1 LVAEVWLV
9 LGVSLGASALFAVIR
24 YLGVLTA
31 ARPVRHQV
39 AQLNASAAP
48 GRPWLDLV
56 LQLAS
61 LATAVVPVFLAV
73 HLLTR
78 DGGGPAAIGL
88 DRRRPGRDLGLG
100 AALAAGVGGAGLG
113 FYLIAW
119 HSGTNLTVA
128 PSSLP
133 DVWWRIPVLLA
144 SAAQNGLTEEV
155 IVVGYL
161 LLRLRAIGWPDGRAL
176 VASAVLRGSY
186 HLYQGLGGFV
196 GNVAM
201 GLLFGRIFQRRGRV
215 VPLVVAHTLID
226 AVTFVGYVLLVGK
239 VSWIPR

>member
-1 LVAEVWLV
+1 
-9 LGVSLGASALFAVIR
+9 
-24 YLGVLTA
+24 
-31 ARPVRHQV
+31 
-39 AQLNASAAP
+39 
-48 GRPWLDLV
+48 
-56 LQLAS
+56 
-61 LATAVVPVFLAV
+61 
-73 HLLTR
+73 
-78 DGGGPAAIGL
+78 
-88 DRRRPGRDLGLG
+88 
-100 AALAAGVGGAGLG
+100 VGGVGLG
-113 FYLIAW
+113 FYLVAW

-161 LLRLRAIGWPDGRAL
+161 LLRLRELGWSDGRAL
-176 VASAVLRGSY
+176 VTSAVLRGSY

-201 GLLFGRIFQRRGRV
+201 GLLFGRVFQRWGRV
-215 VPLVVAHTLID
+215 VPLVVAHALID

-239 VSWIPR
+239 VSWIPAAD

>member
-1 LVAEVWLV
+1 
-9 LGVSLGASALFAVIR
+9 
-24 YLGVLTA
+24 
-31 ARPVRHQV
+31 
-39 AQLNASAAP
+39 
-48 GRPWLDLV
+48 
-56 LQLAS
+56 
-61 LATAVVPVFLAV
+61 
-73 HLLTR
+73 
-78 DGGGPAAIGL
+78 
-88 DRRRPGRDLGLG
+88 
-100 AALAAGVGGAGLG
+100 VGGVGLG
-113 FYLIAW
+113 FYLVAW

-133 DVWWRIPVLLA
+133 DVWWRIPVLVA

-161 LLRLRAIGWPDGRAL
+161 LLRLRELGWSDGRAL

-201 GLLFGRIFQRRGRV
+201 GLLFGRLFQRRGRV

-239 VSWIPR
+239 VSWIPTPN